1 MNNLVVLP
9 HRDQLPATIAQS
21 LTELPFG
28 SQAQVQTQEGRI
40 SAFLAYAGYDR
51 SVGIVKYALRVLNN
65 TSSTA
70 QARLLIDVNGVQS
83 DAYPRVFEI
92 APYSMRDDM
101 IPVRFDETGP
111 FDRAIIEVSS
121 GDTYFTV
128 EAPPPPPQPK
138 QWKKWCAGA
147 LVPLAAAIAI
157 DLAVPRVLAVAA
169 PAKALAGTT
178 VQVPFQVSGTGSVE
192 YDFATKDG
200 LQLAAGLA
208 SRSDVLKLPIPAHGA
223 GNPYTLHVRMR
234 NAFIN
239 SERTAVITAVVPKP
253 AATVRPRAPQVDT
266 STLIGDL
273 SVTPSP
279 VHAGD
284 MISVKYATLAQN
296 GDVWLIGMDGRT
308 WARAPL
314 STSGLTQLSVPQAGA
329 GHDMRVVLH
338 AQRGNV
344 HAESSVGLTVLP
356 SEQVAKDD
364 APATDAPAPSATH
377 TAPLSTPTLSL
388 DSQVVSPGDSVVVRV
403 SGTHGDVNIKLTNA
417 GGTTVAQGSISA
429 DDGAISITAPNVSA
443 VTTYFVV
450 ATYTAGVSEQ
460 SIVRRLV
467 VTPR

>member
-1 MNNLVVLP
+1 MNNLAVLP
-9 HRDQLPATIAQS
+9 HRDQLPASIATS

-40 SAFLAYAGYDR
+40 SAFLAYAGYER
-51 SVGIVKYALRVLNN
+51 SVRIVKYALRVLNN
-65 TSSTA
+65 TRCTA

-101 IPVRFDETGP
+101 IPVRFDEVGR
-111 FDRAIIEVSS
+111 FDRAIVEVSS

-138 QWKKWCAGA
+138 QWKKWCAA
-147 LVPLAAAIAI
+147 AVVPIVAAIAI

-169 PAKALAGTT
+169 PEKALAGST
-178 VQVPFQVSGTGSVE
+178 VQVPFQVSGAGSVE

-200 LQLAAGLA
+200 MQLAAGLA
-208 SRSDVLKLPIPAHGA
+208 SRSDVLKLPIPSHGA
-223 GNPYTLHVRMR
+223 GAPYTLHVRMR

-239 SERTAVITAVVPKP
+239 SERTAVITAIIPKSAP
-253 AATVRPRAPQVDT
+253 IVRPRKPQLDA

-279 VHAGD
+279 VHAGG
-284 MISVKYATLAQN
+284 MLTVKYATLAQS
-296 GDVWLIGMDGRT
+296 GDIWLIGMDGRT

-314 STSGLTQLSVPQAGA
+314 SPAGFVQVSVPQAGA

-356 SEQVAKDD
+356 SEEIAKSN
-364 APATDAPAPSATH
+364 APSTDSSGTNVAH
-377 TAPLSTPTLSL
+377 EAAAATPTLSL
-388 DSQVVSPGDSVVVRV
+388 DSQVVSPGDNVVVRV
-403 SGTHGDVNIKLTNA
+403 SGTHGDVQIKLENTS
-417 GGTTVAQGSISA
+417 GGTVAQGSVSA
-429 DDGAISITAPNVSA
+429 QDGAISISAPSVST
-443 VTTYFVV
+443 VTTFFVI
-450 ATYTAGVSEQ
+450 ATYSAGVSEQ